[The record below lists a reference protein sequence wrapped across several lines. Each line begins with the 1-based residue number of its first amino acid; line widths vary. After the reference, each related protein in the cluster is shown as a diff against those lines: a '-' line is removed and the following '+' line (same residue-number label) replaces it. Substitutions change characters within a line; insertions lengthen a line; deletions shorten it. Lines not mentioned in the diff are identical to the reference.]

1 MSELAVLEPQDQSIP
16 AELDAAKRKLC
27 EATSDEERIDI
38 RNYARGVAKATA
50 IPQHKVQAANL
61 VQDAER
67 SIAKANPPMSS
78 KEMAKRNS
86 NNRSG
91 PHESARKPLP
101 LSLTRRQLS
110 YIRQAHDPLTDE
122 EFEKKKVEA
131 IETNTPLTRRSLQ
144 EHSRRKLQQQEE
156 IEDSERIKRLNDLKG
171 RQWLPLT
178 RSVYVDGVTHPSENL
193 DWEKVEEGLQ
203 GSIVVM
209 SKATPRDHRKKQHPA
224 TFSEE
229 DARRLIRL
237 FTKRGGSVVDPF
249 IGTGSTAIACALEE
263 RECTGFDIYEQWVQL
278 ANERVNEVFSFYPI
292 QIKAKDALAA
302 MKQMATESQDFILTS
317 PPYWGILLKTD
328 HKAKN
333 ERSDNGL
340 STDYGDNEE
349 WDLGRISSYESFL
362 DMLTEHF
369 REWIRVLKHR
379 AYAAV
384 IVSDFRHQSRYYP
397 FHAHIGERLEKVGMT
412 LQGMVVIVQDS
423 KRLYPYGYPTTYVPN
438 ICNQFVVIARK
449 I

>member
-38 RNYARGVAKATA
+38 RDYARGVAKAIA
-50 IPQHKVQAANL
+50 IPQQKDIKVQAANL

-67 SIAKANPPMSS
+67 AIAKANPPMSS
-78 KEMAKRNS
+78 KERAKRN
-86 NNRSG
+86 
-91 PHESARKPLP
+91 ESARRPLP

-110 YIRQAHDPLTDE
+110 YIRQAHDLLTDE

-144 EHSRRKLQQQEE
+144 EDARRKLQRQRQEKL
-156 IEDSERIKRLNDLKG
+156 EDSERIKRLNDLEG

-203 GSIVVM
+203 GSVVVM

-229 DARRLIRL
+229 DARRLVRL
-237 FTKRGGSVVDPF
+237 FTRRGGSVVDPF

-292 QIKAKDALAA
+292 QITAKDALAA

-328 HKAKN
+328 HKAIR
-333 ERSDNGL
+333 ERASDGL
-340 STDYGDNEE
+340 ATDYGDNEE
-349 WDLGRISSYESFL
+349 YDLGLINSYEGFL
-362 DMLTEHF
+362 DTLTEHF
-369 REWIRVLKHR
+369 REWIRVLKYR
-379 AYAAV
+379 AYAAI

-412 LQGMVVIVQDS
+412 LQGMVIIVQDS